1 MSPTWWII
9 VALGLV
15 ALALLSRVLI
25 MNPREEPEGG
35 LVWGIVRGYSY
46 LFHRLRVRGR
56 GNIPPSRNPGPLIVV
71 ANHSSGVDP
80 LLMAAACPFEIRWIM
95 AQDMR
100 HRAGEWVWRWAR
112 VIFVNREAPS
122 SAGTREAIQHLKDG
136 GVIGVF
142 PEGGIERPRGH
153 VLPFLPGV
161 GFLIKKTGAP
171 VLPVVLEGTPDVDPA
186 WHALRRRSR
195 SVVTFMPQID
205 YSGSGLGAA
214 EIAEDLRGRFVG
226 WIEGGEAAAHS
237 LRPKATA
244 ETGAVRRETGNV
256 KVAKAA
262 KG

>member
-1 MSPTWWII
+1 
-9 VALGLV
+9 
-15 ALALLSRVLI
+15 
-25 MNPREEPEGG
+25 
-35 LVWGIVRGYSY
+35 
-46 LFHRLRVRGR
+46 
-56 GNIPPSRNPGPLIVV
+56 VV

-100 HRAGEWVWRWAR
+100 HPAGEWVWRWAR

-161 GFLIKKTGAP
+161 GFLIRKTGAP

-195 SVVTFMPQID
+195 SVVTFMPRID

-226 WIEGGEAAAHS
+226 WIEAGEAAAHS
-237 LRPKATA
+237 PGPNENTDGA
-244 ETGAVRRETGNV
+244 EEAEVRGAERKKR
-256 KVAKAA
+256 VAKT
-262 KG
+262 